1 MKKPQRRGRL
11 GASPVP
17 YGGTVMG
24 RENPSQRSDLILRFE
39 ESMDEVWPGKE
50 EAPGRIGASIDR
62 IGGGG
67 STWGIGKTRSYE
79 LTSGVEFVPSGM
91 PDAFGEPMGPKT

>member
-24 RENPSQRSDLILRFE
+24 RENPSQKTDLILSFE
-39 ESMDEVWPGKE
+39 KSMHGSGIKE
-50 EAPGRIGASIDR
+50 EAPR
-62 IGGGG
+62 
-67 STWGIGKTRSYE
+67 
-79 LTSGVEFVPSGM
+79 
-91 PDAFGEPMGPKT
+91 